1 MKLTRVVLADDHT
14 LVRAGL
20 RILLESLDGIEVL
33 GEAGDGLTLLTLVE
47 RFEPDVVLMDIAMP
61 GLNGLEATARV
72 VQRWPHIRVLI
83 LSMYESEEYVNQA
96 LANGAA
102 GYLLK
107 DSAPAEL
114 HIAIQTILS
123 GRLYLSPV
131 VSQDMLG
138 AYVGALRGDRP
149 ASVPLSPRQREVLK
163 LVAQG
168 QSTKEIARLLD
179 VSIKTVETHRSR
191 LMRQLGIHDV
201 TGLVRYAIR
210 MGLVTMGP

>member
-123 GRLYLSPV
+123 DRLYLSPV